1 MTTAFANPYDLNL
14 KRFLWYSVAL
24 HGALIV
30 AAIVSAFFHWH
41 GNEWAGVGGEQGGVQ
56 VKLVSSAGIPMPRPT
71 LPTDSQTVDPT
82 QGLYKVEPP
91 KVEQPPPPDTTKLPT
106 FKKDKP
112 LPPSPKSKV
121 FENKTPPPDNAVPYG
136 KGGNPNLP
144 TGYSQN
150 PGASSGVT
158 IQGQGGGDFAS
169 RYGWYIEA
177 VKRRIYGNWQQWSLD
192 SAARSSRTIH
202 CAVTFT
208 INRDGSIKDVRVSET
223 SGNSSYDTSAIR
235 AVLSSTPVGNLPGDY
250 SGSYIVAII
259 DFNPPGIQ

>member
-1 MTTAFANPYDLNL
+1 MNTALAHPYDLQL

-24 HGALIV
+24 HGSLV
-30 AAIVSAFFHWH
+30 LAAVLSAFFHFR

-56 VKLVSSAGIPMPRPT
+56 VKLVSSAGLPMPRPN

-91 KVEQPPPPDTTKLPT
+91 KIEQPPLDATKLPT

-121 FENKTPPPDNAVPYG
+121 FEPKKPPPENAVPYG
-136 KGGNPNLP
+136 QGGNPNIQ
-144 TGYSQN
+144 TGYSQT

-177 VKRRIYGNWQQWSLD
+177 VKRRIYSNWQQWSID
-192 SAARSSRTIH
+192 SVARSSRTIH

-208 INRDGSIKDVRVSET
+208 INRDGSLKDVRIAEP

-235 AVLSSTPVGNLPGDY
+235 AVLSSTPVANLPGDY
-250 SGSYIVAII
+250 SGSYVVATL
-259 DFNPPGIQ
+259 DFNPPTIQ

>member
-1 MTTAFANPYDLNL
+1 MITALANPYDLNL
-14 KRFLWYSVAL
+14 KRFLWYSAAL
-24 HGALIV
+24 HGAVVV
-30 AAIVSAFFHWH
+30 AAIVSALFHWH

-91 KVEQPPPPDTTKLPT
+91 KLEQPPPDATKIPT

-121 FENKTPPPDNAVPYG
+121 FEKKTPPPDNAVPYG
-136 KGGNPNLP
+136 EGGAPNLP
-144 TGYSQN
+144 TGYSQT

-169 RYGWYIEA
+169 RYGFYIEN
-177 VKRRIYGNWQQWSLD
+177 VKRRIYSNWSQWSID
-192 SAARSSRTIH
+192 QAGRNSRTIH

-208 INRDGSIKDVRVSET
+208 INRDGSIRDAKISQS
-223 SGNSSYDTSAIR
+223 SGNYSYDSAALH
-235 AVLSSTPVGNLPGDY
+235 AVANSNPVEKLPTDY
-250 SGSYIVAII
+250 SGSYVVAII